1 MVDNDHGGEFHHKR
15 NKIFRVK
22 LDINYNSTM
31 AIANLKT
38 KNVII
43 FIDTSLI
50 EIAILNRM
58 SQ

>member
-1 MVDNDHGGEFHHKR
+1 MVDNDHGGELHHKR
-15 NKIFRVK
+15 NKILWVK
-22 LDINYNSTM
+22 LYINYNPTM
-31 AIANLKT
+31 AMAKLKSE
-38 KNVII
+38 KVII

>member
-1 MVDNDHGGEFHHKR
+1 MVDNDHGGEVHHKR

-31 AIANLKT
+31 AIANLNEK
-38 KNVII
+38 VII